1 MLRTPFD
8 LRQLLT
14 PGGAI
19 PDLEVVV
26 DSGDDDVPAELRVLD
41 ERARKHQPALLV
53 ELRLRRAGE
62 EEPVEPAPLLAERIQ
77 RGELRL
83 DESIPIRTTVGVEAP
98 VEPARDDDPLGEG
111 FPELGR
117 KGETVLV
124 IDRVLVLAEE
134 HVRGLG
140 LAFHFAPLYP
150 TALHNANQKGD
161 PSAESGG
168 EAEARCGDP
177 LGCEEERRRRV
188 EERAGG
194 DRQRERVRSRPAEA
208 VLLAKPLGEQ
218 TGTREP

>member
-26 DSGDDDVPAELRVLD
+26 DAGDDDVAGELRVLD
-41 ERARKHQPALLV
+41 QRARKHQPPLLV

-62 EEPVEPAPLLAERIQ
+62 EEPVEPAPFLAERIQ
-77 RGELRL
+77 RGELRV
-83 DESIPIRTTVGVEAP
+83 DESIPIRTMVGVETT
-98 VEPARDDDPLGEG
+98 VEAARDDDPLGEG

-134 HVRGLG
+134 HRLG
-140 LAFHFAPLYP
+140 RLLSFPLRP
-150 TALHNANQKGD
+150 TLSHRTPRCKLKG
-161 PSAESGG
+161 
-168 EAEARCGDP
+168 
-177 LGCEEERRRRV
+177 
-188 EERAGG
+188 
-194 DRQRERVRSRPAEA
+194 
-208 VLLAKPLGEQ
+208 
-218 TGTREP
+218 